1 MRAVWKYLTGFLV
14 VARVITSLLLTLPVF
29 LPSAH
34 GGNSFSL
41 SFLLAMPFLLT
52 AIGGFALNDFYDAEK
67 DRINK
72 PYRAIPSG
80 KLPNS
85 AVLSI
90 AIVCLTLSPLLAL
103 LAARNSREL
112 LLYLTTICGA
122 AGYNLLIKYLSLS
135 KTFLTAALS
144 SIPFIY
150 SIGSFNYPNIYLL
163 LPLATSC
170 YVLGREWLMDIR
182 DMKGDTSDGMRTIP
196 MVIGSRVTETLA
208 FSLQFFS
215 IALLTPLALSRSS
228 YLSLFVV
235 ITMFLFLLVL
245 ARLWFRTDT
254 SLHRRVV
261 QGFWIP
267 MVLGELLLLR

>member
-215 IALLTPLALSRSS
+215 IALLAPLALSRSS

-235 ITMFLFLLVL
+235 ITMFLFLLLL